1 MPVWRV
7 VLLLNLALV
16 LGVGAGYLW
25 WGRRAADLAREL
37 AVARAAAS
45 SGEREYTAQ
54 GVVRAVLPEM
64 NLIVITH
71 DDIPGYMPPMTM
83 GFRAASPKIHEGA
96 GIGDAVRFTLRGT
109 PPNLVIVAIE
119 KSAP

>member
-7 VLLLNLALV
+7 VVLLNLTLLV
-16 LGVGAGYLW
+16 GVGGGYLW
-25 WGRRAADLAREL
+25 WGRRAADLTREL

-45 SGEREYTAQ
+45 SGEREYKGQ

-83 GFRAASPKIHEGA
+83 GFRAASPKIHERA
-96 GIGDAVRFTLRGT
+96 AIGDAVRFTLRGT
-109 PPNLVIVAIE
+109 PPNLAIVAIE